1 MMLTRTLVTV
11 GENRLVTIVSEKK
24 KTDKGSIACGNS
36 QECDW

>member
-1 MMLTRTLVTV
+1 MLTRTLVTV

-24 KTDKGSIACGNS
+24 PDKGSIACGNS